1 MPGAPHHAGACTRG
15 TRCTRWAR
23 ERVHNPPAQLLPLQ
37 PRGPALAPSCLSPPG
52 GAAGSSGCG
61 SGSGGFLRG
70 GRLRASGTFGRGAAP
85 SEAAVPGEAAP
96 AMEAPPRLLLA
107 VLCLLVAHDRAPAL
121 LVTAPYA
128 LCVCPVGH
136 NVTLTCR
143 VSGPLADHHDLLY
156 KTWYFSGDGD
166 RSCSEKRHIR
176 NASERELRHEG
187 AGHGGLAANGFT
199 TRHGV
204 AFLPDR
210 HGAFHV
216 LLTNLTLGDS
226 GNYCCYAVEA
236 HREHGR
242 PHARH
247 VAHGVVELQ
256 IRQGQG
262 ALQNCTFHAAAS
274 KDATAAA
281 LATGACVVGILCL
294 PLILL
299 LIYKQRQAVTNRRA
313 HELVRMESSA
323 QGIENPVFEAVPAA
337 ETWPR
342 VPARRTP
349 DRLPSESGRR
359 LLSEPGTPL
368 SPPGPGRCFF
378 PALDP
383 VPDSPSSPKA

>member
-1 MPGAPHHAGACTRG
+1 
-15 TRCTRWAR
+15 
-23 ERVHNPPAQLLPLQ
+23 
-37 PRGPALAPSCLSPPG
+37 
-52 GAAGSSGCG
+52 
-61 SGSGGFLRG
+61 
-70 GRLRASGTFGRGAAP
+70 
-85 SEAAVPGEAAP
+85 GEAAP

-107 VLCLLVAHDRAPAL
+107 VLCLLVAHGKAPAL

-187 AGHGGLAANGFT
+187 AGHGGLAANGST
-199 TRHGV
+199 VRHGV

-256 IRQGQG
+256 IRQGEQV
-262 ALQNCTFHAAAS
+262 ARPAVSCLA
-274 KDATAAA
+274 DATAAA

-299 LIYKQRQAVTNRRA
+299 LIYKQRQAVTNRRT
-313 HELVRMESSA
+313 LSPLPPSSSA

-342 VPARRTP
+342 APARRTP

-359 LLSEPGTPL
+359 LLSEPDTPL

-378 PALDP
+378 PAL
-383 VPDSPSSPKA
+383 